1 MLRASVKLLLKNGL
15 LAVAVAVADADADT
29 FVLMFDMGLRVC
41 VRSLAT
47 GV

>member
-15 LAVAVAVADADADT
+15 LAVAVAEADA
-29 FVLMFDMGLRVC
+29 FVLALMFDMGLRVC